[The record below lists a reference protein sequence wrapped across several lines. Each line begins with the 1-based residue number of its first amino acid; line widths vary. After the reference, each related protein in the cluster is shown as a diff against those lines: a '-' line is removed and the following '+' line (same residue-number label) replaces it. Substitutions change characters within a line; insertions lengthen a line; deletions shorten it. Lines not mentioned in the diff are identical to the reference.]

1 MLSSEPLHEIQ
12 ARADVAA
19 ASVTDAFA
27 RPLFRLPGTELAAV
41 QSPAPRHILPG
52 PWHYW
57 WQAHYVDALVDAA
70 LRGAPDAARR
80 AHVVVRSIRLRNGLR
95 ATNWY
100 FDDMAWLA
108 LAVSRLDAL
117 VPARRS
123 GRQHDDGARVPS
135 AQPHPRMLAALTG
148 ALRSAHT
155 MELGGG
161 LYWNRRRSFKNTP
174 ATAPAALH
182 FARNGERERA
192 QALVDWLNTTLLDPE
207 TGLYLDGIKPGMDIK
222 PGSGT
227 ISGAGT
233 NSGAG
238 TPDSGKPGSSDGF
251 APAEGGQ
258 PPHSVL
264 ERAVFTYNQGPVLG
278 ALLELGGPA
287 NLARAAEL
295 INAVRK
301 ELTHPGTSVLMTHG
315 TGDAGLFTG
324 ILGRYLASAAVSPTL
339 PPDQRQEA
347 AQLVD
352 ATANA
357 LWEGRTKRGARTI
370 FSPHP
375 LEPAERHYPAGT
387 GVGLS
392 TQLSAWIILEAAARI
407 RRGLS

>member
-12 ARADVAA
+12 ARADAAA
-19 ASVTDAFA
+19 ASVTGAFA

-41 QSPAPRHILPG
+41 QSPAPRHVLPG

-123 GRQHDDGARVPS
+123 GRQPDDGPRVPS
-135 AQPHPRMLAALTG
+135 VLPHPRMLAALTG
-148 ALRSAHT
+148 ALHTAHT
-155 MELGGG
+155 MALGGG

-207 TGLYLDGIKPGMDIK
+207 TGLYLDGIKP
-222 PGSGT
+222 
-227 ISGAGT
+227 
-233 NSGAG
+233 
-238 TPDSGKPGSSDGF
+238 
-251 APAEGGQ
+251 AEGGQ
-258 PPHSVL
+258 PSNAVL

-287 NLARAAEL
+287 NLARAADL

-301 ELTHPGTSVLMTHG
+301 ELTHPGSSVLITHG

-324 ILGRYLASAAVSPTL
+324 ILCRYLASAAVSPTL

-352 ATANA
+352 ATASA
-357 LWEGRTKRGARTI
+357 LWEGRAKRGARTV

-407 RRGLS
+407 RRGLG

>member
-27 RPLFRLPGTELAAV
+27 RPLFGLPGTELAAV
-41 QSPAPRHILPG
+41 QSPAPRHVLPG

-123 GRQHDDGARVPS
+123 GRRPDDGPRVPS
-135 AQPHPRMLAALTG
+135 ALPHPRMLSALTG

-207 TGLYLDGIKPGMDIK
+207 TGLYLDGIKPGADNRPDSGSN
-222 PGSGT
+222 PGSG
-227 ISGAGT
+227 
-233 NSGAG
+233 N
-238 TPDSGKPGSSDGF
+238 PDSGNPGTSGGF
-251 APAEGGQ
+251 TPAEGGRS
-258 PPHSVL
+258 PRPVL

-295 INAVRK
+295 INAVRT

-315 TGDAGLFTG
+315 IGDAGLFTG
-324 ILGRYLASAAVSPTL
+324 ILCRYLASAAVSPTL
-339 PPDQRQEA
+339 PPDQRERA
-347 AQLVD
+347 AELVD

-357 LWEGRTKRGARTI
+357 LWEGRTKRGTRTV

-375 LEPAERHYPAGT
+375 LEPAERHYPPGT

-407 RRGLS
+407 RRGLN